1 MKLVFIGP
9 ENKERHFFKY
19 VTVDNVYDVVDEY
32 SFDGIVPQYLIKN
45 DAGNVIWLPGD
56 QFVPLNNKRESVID
70 SLLS

>member
-9 ENKERHFFKY
+9 KNKERLFFKN
-19 VTVDNVYDVVDEY
+19 VTVDNVYEVVEEY

-45 DAGNVIWLPGD
+45 DVGDIIWLPGD

>member
-9 ENKERHFFKY
+9 KNKERLFFKN
-19 VTVDNVYDVVDEY
+19 VTVDNVYEVVEEY

-45 DAGNVIWLPGD
+45 DVGDMIWLPGD

>member
-9 ENKERHFFKY
+9 KNKERLFFKN
-19 VTVDNVYDVVDEY
+19 VTVDNVYEVVEEY
-32 SFDGIVPQYLIKN
+32 SFDGIFPQYLIKN
-45 DAGNVIWLPGD
+45 DVGDIIWLPGD